1 MGFPGQITD
10 GHVDGMCVFVSP
22 ATAMLDMTADQS
34 DPNYGI
40 CETAKQTLLSESDAN
55 GKQSKIIEFTLALD
69 VAHIN
74 FYIAND
80 GVIVP
85 LADDKR
91 QDDTPLSII
100 RNTFPERKVVSIS
113 ARTLAR
119 GSGGVHCI
127 TQQVP
132 KTISI
137 G

>member
-1 MGFPGQITD
+1 MLHMTTD
-10 GHVDGMCVFVSP
+10 R
-22 ATAMLDMTADQS
+22 S
-34 DPNYGI
+34 DPNYGL

-55 GKQSKIIEFTLALD
+55 GKQLNTIEFTLALD

-80 GVIVP
+80 SVIVP

-91 QDDTPLSII
+91 QGGTPLSII
-100 RNTFPERKVVSIS
+100 RNTFPERKVVGIS
-113 ARTLAR
+113 ARALAK
-119 GSGGVHCI
+119 GGGGVHCI

-132 KTISI
+132 TTISI

>member
-1 MGFPGQITD
+1 
-10 GHVDGMCVFVSP
+10 
-22 ATAMLDMTADQS
+22 MLHMTADQS
-34 DPNYGI
+34 DSNYGI

-55 GKQSKIIEFTLALD
+55 GKQLSIIELPLELD
-69 VAHIN
+69 VTHIN

-100 RNTFPERKVVSIS
+100 RNTFPERKVVGIS
-113 ARTLAR
+113 ARALAK
-119 GSGGVHCI
+119 GGGGVHCI